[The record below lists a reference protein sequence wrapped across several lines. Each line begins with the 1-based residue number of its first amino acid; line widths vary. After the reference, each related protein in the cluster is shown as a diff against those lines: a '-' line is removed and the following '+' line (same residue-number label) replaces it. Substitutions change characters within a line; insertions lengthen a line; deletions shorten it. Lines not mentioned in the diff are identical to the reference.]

1 MSSAAPASRAA
12 IGFILITV
20 VLDTL
25 AFGVMFPVLP
35 SLLIELQGGDVAGAA
50 ALLGLFGTVWAVM
63 QFFASPVL
71 GSLSDRFGRR
81 PVILINMAALSL
93 DYVLMALAPNVLWLF
108 IGRVLSGITT
118 AGFATAS
125 AYIAD
130 ITPPEERAKR
140 FGLVGAAWG
149 FGFIVGPAVGGFLA
163 GFDLRTPF
171 WVSTGLCLL
180 NVAYGL
186 FVLPESLPKERRSPF
201 QWRKASILGSLRLL
215 RATPALLGMA
225 GAMFFIRLGHDVN
238 PVLAVIYAQHR
249 YAWSE
254 QGVGVM
260 LGAVGISSMVV
271 QALLIG
277 PAVHRLGERGAL
289 GLGLIFGALS
299 FVVYAFAPVGWMF
312 IAGIPLG
319 ALFGV
324 AGPAI
329 QGLVTRQA
337 GASEQG
343 QLQGAL
349 SSVTAIATMAAPLLF
364 TQTFT
369 FGLSLNAP
377 GLPYLLAAVCLVAA
391 LVLGLRATRRARSPA
406 SDPR

>member
-1 MSSAAPASRAA
+1 MSTPAPASRAA
-12 IGFILITV
+12 IGFILVAVI
-20 VLDTL
+20 LDTL
-25 AFGVMFPVLP
+25 AFGVMLPVLP

-50 ALLGLFGTVWAVM
+50 AMLGLFGTVWAVM
-63 QFFASPVL
+63 QFIASPVL

-118 AGFATAS
+118 AGFATAT

-130 ITPPEERAKR
+130 ITPPEDRAKR

-163 GFDLRTPF
+163 GFDLRAPF
-171 WVSTGLCLL
+171 WVSAGLCVLA
-180 NVAYGL
+180 VMYGL
-186 FVLPESLPKERRSPF
+186 FVLPESLPKDKRSPF
-201 QWRKASILGSLRLL
+201 HWRKANIVGSLRLL

-225 GAMFFIRLGHDVN
+225 AAMFFIRLGHDVN

-254 QGVGVM
+254 QGVGFM
-260 LGAVGISSMVV
+260 LGAVGISSMIV

-277 PAVHRLGERGAL
+277 PTVKRLGERGAL
-289 GLGLIFGALS
+289 GLGIGFGALS
-299 FVVYAFAPVGWMF
+299 FVIYAFAPEGWMF

-319 ALFGV
+319 ALFGL

-329 QGLVTRQA
+329 QGLVSRNA

-343 QLQGAL
+343 QVQGAL
-349 SSVTAIATMAAPLLF
+349 SSVTAVATMAAPLLF

-369 FGLSLNAP
+369 LGLALSVP
-377 GLPYLLAAVCLVAA
+377 GLPYLLAAVCLIAA
-391 LVLGLRATRRARSPA
+391 LALGLRATDKARA
-406 SDPR
+406 